1 MLGTDITYNLQEKTA
16 YVGAADNVIQCDT
29 FPMSTRQSSSLRN
42 HVTCYEKC
50 LSSPLSH
57 CCCAQHR
64 ENAIRIQILLEPLL
78 FIEALKL

>member
-1 MLGTDITYNLQEKTA
+1 MQDTDIIYSFQEKKA
-16 YVGAADNVIQCDT
+16 YVGAVDNVI
-29 FPMSTRQSSSLRN
+29 PSLWAPVIAPPYVIMS
-42 HVTCYEKC
+42 HVTKKC

-64 ENAIRIQILLEPLL
+64 ESEIRIQILLEPLL